1 MKQRVVLITGAGSG
15 IGRTTAMRFASN
27 RDLVVV
33 NDIDEQKAA
42 GVVKEIEASGVE
54 AMAAP
59 ADITHLDDVERM
71 TKAVTERWGRIDVLI
86 NNAGVGDSRL
96 FLETV
101 PEDWHR
107 EIQVNIYGVLNV
119 CKAVLPHMVRQNSGV
134 VVNIASDAARVG
146 EPYMAVYSMA
156 KAGVV
161 GFSKALAK
169 EMARY
174 GIRVNV
180 VCPGATRTPL
190 VKELLEQKGKEILK
204 NYPIRRFAEPED
216 IANGIFFLAS
226 PEADYITGQTLS
238 INGGYT
244 MI

>member
-1 MKQRVVLITGAGSG
+1 MKPRVVLITGAGSG

-27 RDLVVV
+27 GDRVVV
-33 NDIDEQKAA
+33 NDIDEQKAND
-42 GVVKEIEASGVE
+42 VVKEIKTFGLE

-59 ADITHLDDVERM
+59 ADITRLDEVENM
-71 TKAVTERWGRIDVLI
+71 TKEVVERWGRIDVLV
-86 NNAGVGDSRL
+86 NNAGVGDIRL
-96 FLETV
+96 FLETE

-146 EPYMAVYSMA
+146 ETYMAVYSMA

-190 VKELLEQKGKEILK
+190 VKALLEQKGKEILK